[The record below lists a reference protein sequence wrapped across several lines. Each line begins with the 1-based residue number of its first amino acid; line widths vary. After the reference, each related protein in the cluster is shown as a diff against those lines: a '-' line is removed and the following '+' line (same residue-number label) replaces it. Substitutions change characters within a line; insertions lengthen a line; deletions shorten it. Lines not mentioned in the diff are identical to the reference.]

1 MNSLRSK
8 SLLSTPTVELKG
20 WTGPPLNK
28 VRGERDFSAQKE
40 AAGDGGALYGANVFV
55 HSRLLTGEVLD
66 V

>member
-28 VRGERDFSAQKE
+28 VRERDYSAQKE
-40 AAGDGGALYGANVFV
+40 AAGDGGALN
-55 HSRLLTGEVLD
+55 
-66 V
+66 

>member
-28 VRGERDFSAQKE
+28 VREEKDYSAQKE
-40 AAGDGGALYGANVFV
+40 AAGDGGAL
-55 HSRLLTGEVLD
+55 D
-66 V
+66 